1 MALLVGLLILNIA
14 ISFFNA
20 YSVGRSWADT
30 KAIGGW
36 QRFMAWCGATM
47 SASGFTWCYT
57 IIIFIIAGSAG
68 WLSPKFV
75 RGGMELG
82 YVIVIFPILGS
93 GLAIWLD
100 SVTTAYRT
108 RRVSD
113 MAVAGW
119 NTFAQ
124 VHNTYEAFS
133 GLGDIFKDIGKVF
146 GGDSDSDDKDG
157 AMAMLALLLVLL
169 ALSGGVLTTAYII
182 RWSARS
188 YAREIGAG
196 SGIGLRARTA

>member
-57 IIIFIIAGSAG
+57 IIIFIIA
-68 WLSPKFV
+68 
-75 RGGMELG
+75 
-82 YVIVIFPILGS
+82 ILGS